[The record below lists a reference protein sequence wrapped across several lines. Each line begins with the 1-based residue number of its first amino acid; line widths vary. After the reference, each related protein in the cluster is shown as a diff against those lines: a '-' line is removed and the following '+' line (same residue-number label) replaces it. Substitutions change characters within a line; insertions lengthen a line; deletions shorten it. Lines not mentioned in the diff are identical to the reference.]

1 MEGRVF
7 TVIDTVNEGYYTGV
21 INRYFDN
28 IEWFTLMD
36 LKTKGDF
43 LHSKTNQ
50 TIKSTT
56 ISGLIDNLK
65 ADGLILIDLE
75 TRQVM

>member
-1 MEGRVF
+1 MEGRMF

-43 LHSKTNQ
+43 FTF
-50 TIKSTT
+50 
-56 ISGLIDNLK
+56 
-65 ADGLILIDLE
+65 
-75 TRQVM
+75 